1 MNIISSL
8 FDFIA
13 DKIGNMLSAISTIQ
27 AAITAINNNLTGIVI
42 TDSFQLGNFEP
53 ASGTG
58 TVYQTVDVSSH
69 IPSGYKM
76 IGVWG
81 TGTGSYQ
88 YYFWECDIVDDTTV
102 KVRLQMRSGTGSMA
116 HPWVRLLLVRD
127 L

>member
-13 DKIGNMLSAISTIQ
+13 DKISNMLSAISTIQ

-42 TDSFQLGNFEP
+42 TDAFQLGSFAP

-69 IPSGYKM
+69 IPNGYKT
-76 IGVWG
+76 IGVLG
-81 TGTGSYQ
+81 TSTGSYQ
-88 YYFWECDIVDDTTV
+88 YYFWECDIVDATTV
-102 KVRLQMRSGTGSMA
+102 KVRMQMRSGTGVTA
-116 HPWVRLLLVRD
+116 YPWVRLLLVRD
-127 L
+127 I